1 MHMNMY
7 YQKTMY
13 YQIAFL
19 VIHVQVHVG
28 VGFSPLVRIIEP
40 LTSRCSKFRFKPL
53 ATDVLMDRLHYIA
66 DKESISC
73 SEEVNLFTF
82 HVEFVN

>member
-1 MHMNMY
+1 MHMN
-7 YQKTMY
+7 KEHVLPNS
-13 YQIAFL
+13 IL
-19 VIHVQVHVG
+19 VIHVHVHVHH
-28 VGFSPLVRIIEP
+28 VSVVFQFFSLIRIIEP

-73 SEEVNLFTF
+73 SEEVNHSLCML
-82 HVEFVN
+82 NL